1 MTKEE
6 ASNILDDYD
15 VNFDGHTAEE
25 IAEAFEVAFRALE
38 QEPCN
43 DAISRKAVLDTTIC
57 EGISCNEC
65 SFNEIDGEPGC
76 LLHARIDELPSV
88 TQKSETVTE
97 FADRCRECGAKYGKL
112 LKREPCPD
120 AISRQDVLDL
130 AKKGVLVSNGN
141 YESVCK
147 AINELSPVN
156 PQHKWETC
164 FDCPVSHGCP
174 KIKGCTNEQ
183 ALEYANKIPN
193 DCPLFAQPEQ
203 KTDGDTISR
212 QAVLDLPRIK
222 THNEWGNIIKESV
235 DVENVRQLPSV
246 NPQPKQK
253 VGEWILQPSNK
264 EQGERD
270 FIWWKCSECGQV
282 IYSETEKDRREFH
295 AFCNRCGAKMVE
307 PQESEEV

>member
-43 DAISRKAVLDTTIC
+43 DAISRKAVLNTTIC

-235 DVENVRQLPSV
+235 DVENVRQLPPV
-246 NPQPKQK
+246 NPQPKTGHWIDIM
-253 VGEWILQPSNK
+253 VGDMPAQACD
-264 EQGERD
+264 Q
-270 FIWWKCSECGQV
+270 
-282 IYSETEKDRREFH
+282 
-295 AFCNRCGAKMVE
+295 CNTFYPLAYTGGGHHYCPNCGAKM
-307 PQESEEV
+307 ESEGKK

>member
-1 MTKEE
+1 MTRKAIEFFKFQRK
-6 ASNILDDYD
+6 IFCDDYLKICPCPKD
-15 VNFDGHTAEE
+15 S
-25 IAEAFEVAFRALE
+25 VAYQVTLKEKEFYDMAIKALE
-38 QEPCN
+38 QKPCN

-112 LKREPCPD
+112 LKQEPCED

-246 NPQPKQK
+246 NPQPKT
-253 VGEWILQPSNK
+253 GHWIRELIRNEK
-264 EQGERD
+264 GGC
-270 FIWWKCSECGQV
+270 IGAKMICSECGNDNKHDE
-282 IYSETEKDRREFH
+282 YMDY
-295 AFCNRCGAKMVE
+295 CPNCGFRMV
-307 PQESEEV
+307 